1 MISTRSFCQMPTH
14 EYVVPRS
21 MPTAGP
27 EAASLPIS
35 LGCSCVGRRRPG
47 LCEQLRAEESP
58 RFRSIHV
65 IATARGEK
73 LSHPLNPQ
81 LALPTDLDKLTEWRR
96 SIDCLASAPR
106 EHTHEAAHVVAYHGG
121 ARTSGWLLL
130 LPKLSAGRKPRAPGP
145 ERRALVDDA
154 CLRHELWRRLHGTAS
169 AAAWSRG
176 ESLAGPAAAP

>member
-130 LPKLSAGRKPRAPGP
+130 LPKLSAGR
-145 ERRALVDDA
+145 
-154 CLRHELWRRLHGTAS
+154 
-169 AAAWSRG
+169 
-176 ESLAGPAAAP
+176 